1 MATTTADIY
10 IKPRPALLDTIRKT
24 WRTWGSISLIVAA
37 ILAGLY
43 FVLDVKAVKGLL
55 QFWAVLNV
63 LVATGLI
70 LSSRTVRQA
79 RRWHGADWWLAM
91 ISGLILVMFI
101 IVGIVPEYLAPY
113 AYNDEAG
120 PARLGPGEVPAHYI
134 LITRT
139 ELPYEN
145 FVDIGNNLQTGE
157 RIERTSDAKSIG
169 AIDEKANRVVGQ
181 ERDSSGI
188 RVEVNR
194 EASGL
199 QPIEALEMLSTSDI
213 YAERGRP
220 LVALVGEEAQFKA
233 LVAEYQNLRI
243 VGPVGPTY
251 QSGFLFGTNLL
262 GEDVFSRLLY
272 GTQNTLMIGISAAI
286 CSCLIGIP
294 LGLISGYLGGILDRV
309 LSLIMDSLYAFPG
322 LVLAIAIAAVL
333 GPGIG
338 NIVLAIAVI
347 YVPTYFRLV
356 RSQTLAIR
364 EVAYVEAAKSLG
376 ATNPVIL
383 MRYVFP
389 NVIASVVVIFSV
401 NVADAILTGAGL
413 AFLGLGL
420 PETVPDWG
428 VDLSKG
434 SQFVLG
440 GEWWLVTF
448 PGLAIA
454 VLTLCF
460 SMLGESLSEILN
472 PRLNRA

>member
-1 MATTTADIY
+1 MATTTVEMY
-10 IKPRPALLDTIRKT
+10 VKPRTSIMGTIRKT
-24 WRTWGSISLIVAA
+24 WRTWGGVSLVIAIILA
-37 ILAGLY
+37 ILHLG
-43 FVLDVKAVKGLL
+43 VKLDGAKGLL
-55 QFWAVLNV
+55 QIWLVFNV
-63 LVATGLI
+63 LFATALI
-70 LSSRTVRQA
+70 LSSQTVRQA

-91 ISGLILVMFI
+91 ISGLILVLFI
-101 IVGIVPEYLAPY
+101 IIGIIPEYLAPY
-113 AYNDEAG
+113 VYDVEAG
-120 PARLGPGEVPAHYI
+120 PARLGPREVPANYI
-134 LITRT
+134 LITRV

-145 FVDIGNNLQTGE
+145 FADIGYDINTGE
-157 RIERTSDAKSIG
+157 LIERTSNAKSIA
-169 AIDEKANRVVGQ
+169 AIDEKANRIVGQ
-181 ERDSSGI
+181 ERDTAGI
-188 RVEVNR
+188 KVEINR
-194 EASGL
+194 DATGL
-199 QPIEALEMLSTSDI
+199 QPIEALNILSTSDVT
-213 YAERGRP
+213 ADRGRP
-220 LVALVGEEAQFKA
+220 LVAIVGEESQFKD
-233 LVAEYQNLRI
+233 LVSEYPNLRI
-243 VGPVGPTY
+243 VGTVGPAY
-251 QSGFLFGTNLL
+251 KGGFLFGTNLL
-262 GEDVFSRLLY
+262 GQDVFSRLLY

-286 CSCLIGIP
+286 CSCLLGIP

-309 LSLIMDSLYAFPG
+309 LSLVMDSLYAFPG

-338 NIVLAIAVI
+338 NIILAIAVI

-376 ATNPVIL
+376 ATNPIIL
-383 MRYVFP
+383 IRYIFP
-389 NVIASVVVIFSV
+389 NVIASVVVIFSI

-454 VLTLCF
+454 LLTLCF

>member
-1 MATTTADIY
+1 MATTTAEIFVQ
-10 IKPRPALLDTIRKT
+10 PRASLMGTIRKT
-24 WRTWGSISLIVAA
+24 WRLWGGVSLAIAA
-37 ILAGLY
+37 ILALMY
-43 FVLDVKAVKGLL
+43 FVLDIEGVKGIL
-55 QFWAVLNV
+55 QFWAILNV
-63 LVATGLI
+63 VVTTGLI
-70 LSSRTVRQA
+70 LSSRTVREA

-91 ISGLILVMFI
+91 ISGLVLVLFI

-113 AYNDEAG
+113 AYDEEAG
-120 PARLGPGEVPAHYI
+120 PARLGPREVPASYI
-134 LITRT
+134 LITRN
-139 ELPYEN
+139 ELPYES
-145 FVDIGNNLQTGE
+145 FADIGYDINTGE
-157 RIERTSDAKSIG
+157 LIERTSNAKSVA
-169 AIDEKANRVVGQ
+169 AIDEKANRIVGQ
-181 ERDSSGI
+181 ERDTAGI
-188 RVEVNR
+188 RVEINR
-194 EASGL
+194 DATGL
-199 QPIEALEMLSTSDI
+199 EPIEALELLSTSDVK
-213 YAERGRP
+213 ADRGRP
-220 LVALVGEEAQFKA
+220 LVAIVGDETQFRD
-233 LVAEYQNLRI
+233 LVAEYPNLRI
-243 VGPVGPTY
+243 VGAVGPVY
-251 QSGFLFGTNLL
+251 QGGFLFGTNLL
-262 GEDVFSRLLY
+262 GQDVFSRLLY

-286 CSCLIGIP
+286 CSCLLGIP

-309 LSLIMDSLYAFPG
+309 LSLVMDSLYAFPG

-338 NIVLAIAVI
+338 NIILAIAVI

-376 ATNPVIL
+376 ATNPIIL
-383 MRYVFP
+383 IRYVFP
-389 NVIASVVVIFSV
+389 NVVASVVVIFSI

-434 SQFVLG
+434 SQFVIG

-454 VLTLCF
+454 LLTLCF
-460 SMLGESLSEILN
+460 SMLGESLSEIMN